1 VSLPEDDEEF
11 MPAEGNTPLTVAQVR
26 IIEWW
31 VRAGAPTGTTIG
43 ALGAP
48 LDPETEALISS
59 ELGLGD

>member
-1 VSLPEDDEEF
+1 